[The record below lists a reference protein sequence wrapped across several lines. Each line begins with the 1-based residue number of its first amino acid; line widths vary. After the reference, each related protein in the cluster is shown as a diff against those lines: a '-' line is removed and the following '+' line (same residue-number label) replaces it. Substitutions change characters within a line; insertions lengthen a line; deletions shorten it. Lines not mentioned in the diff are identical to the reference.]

1 MELQLLSPL
10 APLAM
15 DTARVGARPPSRQ
28 NYTLRGTL
36 VERFLH
42 RQTTLPELYKPE
54 DGVRL
59 EPGECRFDRSAGRT
73 PGRHS
78 LIAEDIEMMNTLLFK
93 LATFVFL
100 SGSAV
105 AAFLYSQGPCANKG
119 HCPYASKAAV
129 TSTVAQTAE
138 PAAMSDHC
146 AKYRAAMSHECKR
159 TAAMASHCPHSR
171 ASVAVAQASEP
182 EKSAPAET
190 TANQ

>member
-1 MELQLLSPL
+1 MTRV
-10 APLAM
+10 A
-15 DTARVGARPPSRQ
+15 ARRSSRQ
-28 NYTLRGTL
+28 TNAFRGTVIEL
-36 VERFLH
+36 FPH
-42 RQTTLPELYKPE
+42 HQTALPELQKPE

-59 EPGECRFDRSAGRT
+59 EPVGEGRFDRSAGRT

-78 LIAEDIEMMNTLLFK
+78 LIAEDIEMMNTVLFK

-105 AAFLYSQGPCANKG
+105 AAFLYSQGPCANKA

-129 TSTVAQTAE
+129 TSTMAQTAE

-146 AKYRAAMSHECKR
+146 AKSRAAMAHECKR

-171 ASVAVAQASEP
+171 ANVAVAQASEP
-182 EKSAPAET
+182 DKTAPAET
-190 TANQ
+190 TANR